1 MGHCLPQM
9 RCSSTYKTRLR
20 WPKQAPIALPRRA
33 AIAVFAALGDVACM
47 IDRRA
52 RRRIV
57 EHLEIAWGDRLTPAE
72 RRAVRR
78 RMFQDFGRNLV
89 DFLRLPGTAKN
100 DLRRLV
106 QFEGLEHLDEALGKG
121 TGVLAVSAHFGNW
134 ELLGAALAAR
144 GYEVHVLAREVFDKR
159 VEQRLQS
166 LREQAGVIVHVGRG
180 GLVGTVRALKRGKIV
195 GVLLDQD
202 TGGPAVFSEFFGRLA
217 RTPTTPFR
225 IARSLGAEIVPMLIH
240 LERDLTHRVRIHRA
254 LDNFGETHECIV
266 QDLRDWHRILER
278 EITACPSQWV
288 WFHQRWKR
296 RPETQGAG
304 HFFTATPSK
313 EMLIT
318 R

>member
-1 MGHCLPQM
+1 MHRRMGMLFYPFVRACEAL
-9 RCSSTYKTRLR
+9 
-20 WPKQAPIALPRRA
+20 AIALPRRMG
-33 AIAVFAALGDVACM
+33 IAVFGALGEVACV

-57 EHLEIAWGDRLTPAE
+57 EHLEIAWGDRLSPAQ

-78 RMFQDFGRNLV
+78 RMFRDFARNLV
-89 DFLRLPGTAKN
+89 DFLRLPRTAKN
-100 DLRRLV
+100 DLQELI
-106 QFEGLEHLDEALGKG
+106 QFEGLEHLEEALAKG
-121 TGVLAVSAHFGNW
+121 QGVLAVSAHFGNW
-134 ELLGAALAAR
+134 ELLGAALVAR

-166 LREQAGVIVHVGRG
+166 LREHAGVIVHVGQG
-180 GLVGTVRALKRGKIV
+180 GLVGIVRALKRGKIV

-202 TGGPAVFSEFFGRLA
+202 TGGPAVFSEFFGRPA

-225 IARSLGAEIVPMLIH
+225 IARTIGAEIVPMLIH
-240 LERDLTHRVRIHRA
+240 LERDRTHRVRIHRA
-254 LDNFGETHECIV
+254 LDNFGESHEGIV
-266 QDLRDWHRILER
+266 QNLRDWHRILER

-296 RPETQGAG
+296 RPEPTEAG
-304 HFFTATPSK
+304 HFFAPAPSN